1 METVE
6 SVNRRERFEVAEI
19 PLDGRPDWTGKT
31 LAELQFRQRYGVT
44 VVGIHRGDERLTSPG
59 PNEQLLEQDRLI
71 VIGTADRI
79 APLRHHEMLQPA

>member
-1 METVE
+1 
-6 SVNRRERFEVAEI
+6 
-19 PLDGRPDWTGKT
+19 
-31 LAELQFRQRYGVT
+31 